1 MWDFFDA
8 PSRLIGWFFR
18 AAAAAALLFSLGCGG
33 EPPEWPQFRGPSGL
47 GVSDAGDLPTTWSKG
62 SANIRWSTPIP
73 GKGASSPV
81 IAGGRVFVTAAIESP
96 AGLGARGEGSHEGI
110 VLGLDLATGKVLWQ
124 TSLFTAPDVEL
135 HQLNTHATPTPVTD
149 GESVY
154 AYFGSHLAR
163 VTRDGKVAWTRE
175 VDPEYGRFARY
186 GAASSPLLVG
196 DTVVVVQDQE
206 EAHDADRGWMGAFD
220 RETGEEVWR
229 RTWDDTCC
237 SYSTPLLWRRPGTGP
252 ELLFAYSGMVAAHDP
267 ASGERLWRH
276 THDMWQVVGGLV
288 ADGDVVCA
296 LGGAHAHKGNVCLR
310 VTGEGAGARV
320 ERLWEEPR
328 RAPEVASALIYR
340 GRLYA
345 VTVLGVLSCYDL
357 VSGKLHWVQDLEP
370 GRAFRAS
377 LIAGDGKVY
386 AVPSRGPAAVIDA
399 TTDAFRVLAWNDL
412 EEAGLFA
419 TPAIGG
425 GCLLLRTP
433 DRLLC
438 IEKEAS

>member
-1 MWDFFDA
+1 
-8 PSRLIGWFFR
+8 
-18 AAAAAALLFSLGCGG
+18 
-33 EPPEWPQFRGPSGL
+33 
-47 GVSDAGDLPTTWSKG
+47 VTT
-62 SANIRWSTPIP
+62 
-73 GKGASSPV
+73 
-81 IAGGRVFVTAAIESP
+81 AIERP
-96 AGLGARGEGSHEGI
+96 GAIGERRHEGA
-110 VLGLDLATGKVLWQ
+110 VLGLDLATGRVLWQ
-124 TSLFTAPDVEL
+124 ASLFVAPDVEL

-163 VTRDGKVAWTRE
+163 VTRDGEVVWTRE
-175 VDPEYGRFARY
+175 VDPAYRRFARY
-186 GAASSPLLVG
+186 GAASSPILVG

-206 EAHDADRGWMGAFD
+206 ESHDADRGWMGAFD
-220 RETGEEVWR
+220 RDTGEQAWR

-237 SYSTPLLWRRPGTGP
+237 SYSTPLLWRRPGAGL
-252 ELLFAYSGMVAAHDP
+252 ELLFAHSGMVAAYDP
-267 ASGERLWRH
+267 SSGERLWRH
-276 THDMWQVVGGLV
+276 AHDMWQVVGGLV
-288 ADGDVVCA
+288 VEGDVACA
-296 LGGAHAHKGNVCLR
+296 LGGAHTYKDNVCFR
-310 VTGEGAGARV
+310 VTGEGASARV

-328 RAPEVASALIYR
+328 RAPEIASALIYR

-345 VTVLGVLSCYDL
+345 VTTMGILSCYDP
-357 VSGKLHWVQDLEP
+357 VSGKLHWWQRLEP

-377 LIAGDGKVY
+377 LVAGDGKVY

-433 DRLLC
+433 ERLLC
-438 IEKEAS
+438 VEKEGSR